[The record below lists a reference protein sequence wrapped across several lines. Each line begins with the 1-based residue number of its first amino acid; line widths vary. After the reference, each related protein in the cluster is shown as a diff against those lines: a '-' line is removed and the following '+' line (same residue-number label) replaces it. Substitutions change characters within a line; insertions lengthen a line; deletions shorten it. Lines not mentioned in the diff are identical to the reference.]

1 MKSYIQKQRE
11 AIVRQAAH
19 SKLTVA
25 EKIAKLDKGG
35 FAATKERGRLNNQ
48 LATEQAHKV
57 EVAAPKKVKKKS

>member
-1 MKSYIQKQRE
+1 MKSKAQKQRD
-11 AIVRQAAH
+11 AMVRRLAYE
-19 SKLTVA
+19 KLTTV